1 MTHTR
6 AQRGFTIVEL
16 LLVIV
21 VIAILAAITVGTYT
35 GIQDRARTSKINTD
49 LASLKKAIMSAR
61 VTSGD
66 VALRY
71 VTQSTATAG
80 NCVTTASSTDIADK
94 TAATSCWNA
103 YNLALDKI
111 STASGVNVRNLADPW
126 GRPYFIDENERE
138 PSNGTCGGKD
148 SVGTYP
154 MPRIQNDWTYTNSID
169 IPYITC

>member
-49 LASLKKAIMSAR
+49 LATLKKAIMSAR
-61 VTSGD
+61 IASGD

-71 VTQSTATAG
+71 VTHNTSTAG
-80 NCVTTASSTDIADK
+80 DCVTVATDIDIADK
-94 TAATSCWNA
+94 TAAATCWGT
-103 YNLALDKI
+103 YSSTLDKI
-111 STASGVNVRNLADPW
+111 STASGINVRDLTDPW

-138 PSNGTCGGKD
+138 PANGSCGGKD
-148 SVGTYP
+148 SVGAYTI
-154 MPRIQNDWTYTNSID
+154 PRVQNSWTITNSID